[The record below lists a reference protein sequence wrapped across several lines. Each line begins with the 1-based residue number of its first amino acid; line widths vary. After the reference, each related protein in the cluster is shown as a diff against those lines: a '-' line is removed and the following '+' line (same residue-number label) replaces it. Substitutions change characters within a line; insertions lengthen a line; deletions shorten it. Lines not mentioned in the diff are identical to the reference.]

1 MGEGAEESWGN
12 MAQDGSFRTY
22 TTPNRVSATL
32 VSEIYLL
39 IEVPKTVGF
48 VNALPL
54 QVTAVPILFS
64 ALEQKLVSSVSPTKV
79 VVPLMARGFDA
90 ADVVEQLAS
99 CGYQGSVW
107 VLAPKL
113 PNRRMVER
121 ELKSLASGIQVEV
134 IELDDVGPVD
144 APAVLQMHRPH

>member
-1 MGEGAEESWGN
+1 

-22 TTPNRVSATL
+22 TTSNQAAATL
-32 VSEIYLL
+32 VSEIYLVV
-39 IEVPKTVGF
+39 EVPKSVGF
-48 VNALPL
+48 IAALPVH
-54 QVTAVPILFS
+54 VTAVPILFS

-99 CGYQGSVW
+99 CGFQGAVW

-121 ELKSLASGIQVEV
+121 ELKSLATGIQIEV
-134 IELDDVGPVD
+134 IELEEVSPVD
-144 APAVLQMHRPH
+144 AGPVMQMQRPH

>member
-1 MGEGAEESWGN
+1 

-22 TTPNRVSATL
+22 TASNRVAASL
-32 VSEIYLL
+32 VSEVYLV

-54 QVTAVPILFS
+54 HVTAVSVLFS
-64 ALEQKLVSSVSPTKV
+64 ALEQKLVSSVAPSKV
-79 VVPLMARGFDA
+79 VMPLMARGFDA
-90 ADVVEQLAS
+90 AEAIEQLGI
-99 CGYQGSVW
+99 CGYRGVVW

-121 ELKSLASGIQVEV
+121 ELKSMVQGIQVEV
-134 IELDDVGPVD
+134 IELDEVGPVD
-144 APAVLQMHRPH
+144 ARPVLQMHRPH

>member
-1 MGEGAEESWGN
+1 M
-12 MAQDGSFRTY
+12 
-22 TTPNRVSATL
+22 
-32 VSEIYLL
+32 

-48 VNALPL
+48 VHALPVH
-54 QVTAVPILFS
+54 VTAVPILFS
-64 ALEQKLVSSVSPTKV
+64 ALEQKLVSSVAPTKV

-90 ADVVEQLAS
+90 ADVLEQLAI

-121 ELKSLASGIQVEV
+121 ELKSMASGIQVEV
-134 IELDDVGPVD
+134 IELDEVRPVD
-144 APAVLQMHRPH
+144 ARPVMQMHRPH

>member
-1 MGEGAEESWGN
+1 

-22 TTPNRVSATL
+22 TASNQSAATL
-32 VSEIYLL
+32 VSEVYLV

-48 VNALPL
+48 VNALPVH
-54 QVTAVPILFS
+54 VTAVPVLFS
-64 ALEQKLVSSVSPTKV
+64 SLEQKLVSSVSPTKV

-90 ADVVEQLAS
+90 ADVVEQLAT
-99 CGYQGSVW
+99 CGYRGAVW

-134 IELDDVGPVD
+134 IELDEVAPEDVRPV
-144 APAVLQMHRPH
+144 VQMHRPH

>member
-1 MGEGAEESWGN
+1 

-22 TTPNRVSATL
+22 TTSNQAAATL
-32 VSEIYLL
+32 VSEIYLVV
-39 IEVPKTVGF
+39 EVPKSVGF
-48 VNALPL
+48 IAALPVH
-54 QVTAVPILFS
+54 VTAVPILFS

-90 ADVVEQLAS
+90 ADVVEQLAA
-99 CGYQGSVW
+99 CGFQGAVW

-121 ELKSLASGIQVEV
+121 ELKSLATGIQIEV
-134 IELDDVGPVD
+134 IELEEVSPVNAGPVM
-144 APAVLQMHRPH
+144 QMQRPH

>member
-1 MGEGAEESWGN
+1 

-22 TTPNRVSATL
+22 TASNQAAATL
-32 VSEIYLL
+32 VSEIYLV

-48 VNALPL
+48 ISALPL
-54 QVTAVPILFS
+54 HVTAVPILFS
-64 ALEQKLVSSVSPTKV
+64 ALEQKLVSSVGPTKV

-90 ADVVEQLAS
+90 ADVMEQLAS

-121 ELKSLASGIQVEV
+121 ELKTMARGIQVEV
-134 IELDDVGPVD
+134 IELDEVSPVD
-144 APAVLQMHRPH
+144 VQPVLQMHRPH

>member
-1 MGEGAEESWGN
+1 

-22 TTPNRVSATL
+22 TTSNQAAATL
-32 VSEIYLL
+32 VSEIYLV

-48 VNALPL
+48 GNALPL
-54 QVTAVPILFS
+54 HVTAVPIMFS
-64 ALEQKLVSSVSPTKV
+64 ALEQKLVSSVAPTKV
-79 VVPLMARGFDA
+79 VAPLMARGFDA
-90 ADVVEQLAS
+90 AEVIEQLAA

-121 ELKSLASGIQVEV
+121 ELKSMATGIQVEI
-134 IELDDVGPVD
+134 IELDEVAPVD
-144 APAVLQMHRPH
+144 ALPVVQMLRPH